1 MLLARYPAHSWD
13 TNLLLKGKQTQ
24 QRRLEKAIRNLFPV
38 RLSPI
43 LFHCNLLYYLYQD
56 VEMQI
61 NVRRE
66 ADLVNP
72 LTGKYLELD
81 IYLPS
86 LSLAFEYQVR

>member
-1 MLLARYPAHSWD
+1 
-13 TNLLLKGKQTQ
+13 
-24 QRRLEKAIRNLFPV
+24 
-38 RLSPI
+38 
-43 LFHCNLLYYLYQD
+43 
-56 VEMQI
+56 MQI